1 MTAFT
6 AAGEWQRLQAATAA
20 VRAASEIEPR
30 TALVLGTGLGGLAQA
45 IDVEAEIPFEAI
57 PHFPRATV
65 QSHRGKLLLG
75 ALEGVPVVAMQG
87 RPHRYEGWS
96 LREVVF
102 PVRVMKLLGAEI
114 LLVSAACGGMNPLWT
129 TGDLVLLSDHVNLLG
144 DSPLVGPNL
153 DALGPRFP
161 DMSAPYDSELRR
173 AAAAAALAQGVAL
186 REGVYVAV
194 AGPQLETR
202 AEYRMLR
209 ALGADVV
216 GMSTVPE
223 VIAARHM
230 GMRVL
235 AVAVVTDMCLPDA
248 LEEVDV
254 DKIVAAAVAAE
265 PALARLV
272 TAVVAGLP
280 APSAASPP
288 ASSAAAPDAP

>member
-1 MTAFT
+1 MSAFT
-6 AAGEWQRLQAATAA
+6 AAGEWARLQEAAAA

-45 IDVEAEIPFEAI
+45 IEVEAEIPYEDL
-57 PHFPRATV
+57 PHFPRTTV
-65 QSHRGKLLLG
+65 ESHRGRLLLG

-102 PVRVMKLLGAEI
+102 PVRVMRLLGAEV
-114 LLVSAACGGMNPLWT
+114 LLLSAACGGMNPLWAP
-129 TGDLVLLSDHVNLLG
+129 GDLVMLRDHVNLLG

-161 DMSAPYDSELRR
+161 DMSAPYDPELRR

-216 GMSTVPE
+216 GMSIVPE

-235 AVAVVTDMCLPDA
+235 ALAVVTDQCLPDA
-248 LEEVDV
+248 LQEVDV
-254 DKIVAAAVAAE
+254 AEIVAVAAAAE
-265 PALARLV
+265 PALTRLA
-272 TAVVAGLP
+272 TAVVAGL
-280 APSAASPP
+280 
-288 ASSAAAPDAP
+288 AAP

>member
-1 MTAFT
+1 MSAFT
-6 AAGEWQRLQAATAA
+6 AAREWARLQEAAAA
-20 VRAASEIEPR
+20 VRAASETEPR
-30 TALVLGTGLGGLAQA
+30 TAFVLGTGLGGLAQA
-45 IDVEAEIPFEAI
+45 IEVEAEIPYEDL

-65 QSHRGKLLLG
+65 ESHRGRLLLG
-75 ALEGVPVVAMQG
+75 SLEGVPVVAMQG

-102 PVRVMKLLGAEI
+102 PVRVMKLLGAEV
-114 LLVSAACGGMNPLWT
+114 LLLSAACGGMNPLWAP
-129 TGDLVLLSDHVNLLG
+129 GDLVMLRDHVNLLG

-161 DMSAPYDSELRR
+161 DMSAPYDPELRR

-235 AVAVVTDMCLPDA
+235 ALAVVTDQCLPDA
-248 LEEVDV
+248 LQEVDLA
-254 DKIVAAAVAAE
+254 KIVAVASAAE
-265 PALARLV
+265 PTLTRLA
-272 TAVVAGLP
+272 TAIVAGL
-280 APSAASPP
+280 
-288 ASSAAAPDAP
+288 AAP